1 MSAGVLIEV
10 DITDLT
16 SALARLGG
24 LDNVDTEPLM
34 SDIGA
39 RLEFSTRERILST
52 KTAPDGTPWAPNL
65 AGTSTLM
72 QSGQHLLGSIAWT
85 ASATETEVGAS
96 WEHAHV
102 HQNGAVINAKN
113 AKFLSFVVG
122 GRHVSKKSVT
132 IPARPFV
139 GISAEDEAKIDRL
152 ATKFVERQL
161 GGGQ

>member
-24 LDNVDTEPLM
+24 LDNVDAEPLM

-39 RLEFSTRERILST
+39 RLEFSMQERITTT
-52 KTAPDGTPWAPNL
+52 KTAPDGTPWPPNV
-65 AGTSTLM
+65 AGTSTLLQTGRHM
-72 QSGQHLLGSIAWT
+72 LGSVAWT
-85 ASATETEVGAS
+85 ASATEVEAGLS
-96 WEHAHV
+96 WEFAHV
-102 HQNGAVINAKN
+102 HQDGAVITAKN

-132 IPARPFV
+132 IPPRPVV

-152 ATKFVERQL
+152 AIKFVEGQL